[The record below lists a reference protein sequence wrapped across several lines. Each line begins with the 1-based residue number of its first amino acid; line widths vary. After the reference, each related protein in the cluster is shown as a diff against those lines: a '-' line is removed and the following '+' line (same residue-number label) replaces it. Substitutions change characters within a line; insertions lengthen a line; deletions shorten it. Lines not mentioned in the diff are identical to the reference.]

1 MRSLQVFDPPM
12 CCSTGVC
19 GPEVDPTLV
28 QFAADLDSLQ
38 DDGVKIERFSLSQNP
53 NQFATTPA
61 VLTLLKTKG
70 ADALPAI
77 LADGRLVH
85 SGSYPD
91 IRALRAM
98 VAALPENAAPPSSI
112 DRAYAALDGGRAVFL
127 VHGDDGEFIK
137 PFRAVAVNPA
147 FCESVVLLELSNDRE
162 PDAALMQEA
171 GLAAGEVAAVLIAPP
186 GRVIAHWRGTADEG
200 EVLIRALQA
209 SQPSSCC
216 SPGGSSSGSCCS

>member
-1 MRSLQVFDPPM
+1 MRLVQVFDPPM

-28 QFAADLDSLQ
+28 QFAADLGSLRNE
-38 DDGVKIERFSLSQNP
+38 GVKIERFNLSQNP

-61 VLTLLKTKG
+61 VLTLIKTKG

-77 LADGRLVH
+77 LADGQLVH

-91 IRALRAM
+91 TTALRAM
-98 VAALPENAAPPSSI
+98 VSALPKDAAPPTSI

-127 VHGDDGEFIK
+127 IHGGDREFLK
-137 PFRAVAVNPA
+137 PFRAVVANPT
-147 FCESVVLLELSNDRE
+147 FCDSVVLLELSKDKE
-162 PDAALMQEA
+162 PDRALMEEA
-171 GLAAGEVAAVLIAPP
+171 GLGAGEASAVLIAPP

-200 EVLIRALQA
+200 EVLIRVLQA

-216 SPGGSSSGSCCS
+216 SPGRSCCS

>member
-1 MRSLQVFDPPM
+1 MRLIQVFEPPM

-28 QFAADLDSLQ
+28 QFAADIDSLRN
-38 DDGVKIERFSLSQNP
+38 DGVKIERFNLSQNP

-91 IRALRAM
+91 SGALRAM
-98 VAALPENAAPPSSI
+98 VAALPRDAAPPSSI
-112 DRAYAALDGGRAVFL
+112 DRAYAALDSGHAVFL
-127 VHGDDGEFIK
+127 VHGGDSEFVK
-137 PFRAVAVNPA
+137 PFRAVAANPA
-147 FCESVVLLELSNDRE
+147 FCDSVVLLELSTDKE
-162 PDAALMQEA
+162 PDRALMQEA

-186 GRVIAHWRGTADEG
+186 GRVIAHWRDAADETD
-200 EVLIRALQA
+200 VLIRALQA

-216 SPGGSSSGSCCS
+216 SPASSCCS